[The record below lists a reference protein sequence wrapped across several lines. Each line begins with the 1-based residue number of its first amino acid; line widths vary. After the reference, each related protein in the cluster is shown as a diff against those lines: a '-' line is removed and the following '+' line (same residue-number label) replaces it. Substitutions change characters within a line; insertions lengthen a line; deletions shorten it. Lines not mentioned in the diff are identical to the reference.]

1 MKKIKVKNEI
11 GYVSL
16 VGFLKKDF
24 PMEHGNY
31 FSLGGFHVL
40 NMWYENFKHLA
51 LEKEFID
58 AIQFGESHI
67 IIVDESIP
75 DDYLND
81 DPCFTGGRGTTP
93 EVNKEIYEFMYPRFS
108 KLKCM
113 CCSSAQY
120 KSVRKSSSISSKAGI
135 SLSKGRCLICT
146 REVLL
151 NNNAEVS
158 QEIWDK
164 LLAVHSDAPSEQ
176 GVYLAP
182 WRFETATASVS
193 EDISPEMLTKSR
205 YSIYDLT
212 APFARSTAQNKNEV
226 GSEFKPSKT
235 LKSRYAT
242 KKVNSEF
249 FGMIKVDDLRDEK

>member
-1 MKKIKVKNEI
+1 MKQIKVKNKI

-16 VGFLKKDF
+16 VGFFENGF
-24 PMEHGNY
+24 PMKNGNY

-40 NMWYENFKHLA
+40 NMWEENFTHLKIDKP
-51 LEKEFID
+51 EID
-58 AIQFGESHI
+58 AIQFGEKHI
-67 IIVDESIP
+67 VIIDESIP

-93 EVNKEIYEFMYPRFS
+93 EVNKEIYEFMYTRF
-108 KLKCM
+108 KNLKCM

-120 KSVRKSSSISSKAGI
+120 KSVRKSSAISSRAGI
-135 SLSKGRCLICT
+135 SLSKGRCAICL

-151 NNNAEVS
+151 NNKAEVS

-164 LLAVHSDAPSEQ
+164 LLAIHSEAPSEQ
-176 GVYLAP
+176 GMYLAP
-182 WRFETATASVS
+182 WRTVTTTEVISET
-193 EDISPEMLTKSR
+193 DISPDMLTKSR
-205 YSIYDLT
+205 YSIKEVDLD
-212 APFARSTAQNKNEV
+212 
-226 GSEFKPSKT
+226 EFKPSKK

-249 FGMIKVDDLRDEK
+249 YGIIKIDDLKEENK